1 MAPTRTARLAHSDR
15 IPAKA
20 PATQQDVLWRQKQ
33 YLKRVRTQRKQL
45 EFSSLAGLLR
55 VPPGVA
61 QPKIDSHLLA
71 LAALPFTR
79 GSILDIFCGSGVVG
93 LSVASRATSCTFAD
107 ISPVAIRACADNAR
121 DLRIAA
127 KLSYVVGAI
136 THQHHTQKYDLIVA
150 SPPYTDLNAFIEGLE
165 RGANFPELWH
175 DLRRGC
181 TVVFSSE
188 LAAAAADIETRLRE
202 LGILPVATFDK
213 LDLVHGGYV
222 HADTILRGHNSPLLL
237 ITSESDRLIFDDV
250 FNSLGSSTKILRVE
264 FEGSLGVAASCALGW
279 SIGSFLKCQDQ
290 TSKLPDPTLPKW
302 GRDLWEQWR

>member
-150 SPPYTDLNAFIEGLE
+150 SPPYTDHPIDDLVDRICFDPAHTALYSLLQRASAWLKPHGVLLLNWANYVDFSFLEGL
-165 RGANFPELWH
+165 
-175 DLRRGC
+175 
-181 TVVFSSE
+181 
-188 LAAAAADIETRLRE
+188 LAAHSFHFAISAMIQEPSEKGGIASPAIEYR
-202 LGILPVATFDK
+202 I
-213 LDLVHGGYV
+213 Y
-222 HADTILRGHNSPLLL
+222 
-237 ITSESDRLIFDDV
+237 
-250 FNSLGSSTKILRVE
+250 
-264 FEGSLGVAASCALGW
+264 
-279 SIGSFLKCQDQ
+279 KCW
-290 TSKLPDPTLPKW
+290 PA
-302 GRDLWEQWR
+302 R